1 MEIRASTKRGFF
13 VGNVEIKLPVINGK
27 SLNVQE
33 VLKNMEEQNISGIIQ
48 MPVQIPDIKRKENV
62 TEQVKRI
69 PYSDKKLRDL
79 KADVYMFL
87 VKGEGDISDI
97 EMRLGELKK
106 INEQK
111 YYALESKYRGYDIR
125 EKLFT
130 D

>member
-1 MEIRASTKRGFF
+1 
-13 VGNVEIKLPVINGK
+13 
-27 SLNVQE
+27 
-33 VLKNMEEQNISGIIQ
+33 
-48 MPVQIPDIKRKENV
+48 MPVQIPDVKRKVNV

-87 VKGEGDISDI
+87 VKGEGDINDI
-97 EMRLGELKK
+97 EMRLGELRE

-111 YYALESKYRGYDIR
+111 YYALKKKYRVYDIQQ
-125 EKLFT
+125 KLFA

>member
-1 MEIRASTKRGFF
+1 MC
-13 VGNVEIKLPVINGK
+13 
-27 SLNVQE
+27 
-33 VLKNMEEQNISGIIQ
+33 
-48 MPVQIPDIKRKENV
+48 
-62 TEQVKRI
+62 EQVKRI

-111 YYALESKYRGYDIR
+111 VLCIGEQIQRI
-125 EKLFT
+125 
-130 D
+130 

>member
-1 MEIRASTKRGFF
+1 M
-13 VGNVEIKLPVINGK
+13 INGK
-27 SLNVQE
+27 CLNVQE
-33 VLKNMEEQNISGIIQ
+33 VLESMEEQNISNSIQ
-48 MPVQIPDIKRKENV
+48 MPVQIPDVKRKVNV

-69 PYSDKKLRDL
+69 PYSDKKLRYL

-125 EKLFT
+125 QKLFT